1 MPFDIAIKIAFY
13 RGLTTLFWVMLILA
27 WYPLDSHARIT
38 SSALPQAT
46 INKVTDL
53 EVEIPGGGVPVGT
66 IVAWPV
72 ATNPDDW
79 DKWLEC
85 NGQSI
90 TRTAYPEICA
100 VADQTRTV

>member
-1 MPFDIAIKIAFY
+1 MALEISLRTPCF
-13 RGLTTLFWVMLILA
+13 RGLTTLILVMLIFV
-27 WYPLDSHARIT
+27 WYPLDSLAKIS

-46 INKVTDL
+46 INKVTNL
-53 EVEIPGGGVPVGT
+53 EVEIPSGGVPVGT

-90 TRTAYPEICA
+90 TRTAYPEIHA
-100 VADQTRTV
+100 FRA